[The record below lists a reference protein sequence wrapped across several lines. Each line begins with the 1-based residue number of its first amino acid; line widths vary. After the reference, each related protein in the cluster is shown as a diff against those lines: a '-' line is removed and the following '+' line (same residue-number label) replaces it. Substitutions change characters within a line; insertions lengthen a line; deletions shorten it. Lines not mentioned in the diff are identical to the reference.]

1 MKSFDFQPTKLKLP
15 LVYIIIINYSKM
27 SRHSFLHEHVPCH
40 MQFMKN
46 VQYRIN
52 WFYLDSKVAGLNEI
66 VQQVVNYELD
76 DVTMSQVMNIC
87 LS

>member
-1 MKSFDFQPTKLKLP
+1 
-15 LVYIIIINYSKM
+15 
-27 SRHSFLHEHVPCH
+27 

-87 LS
+87 LSWIWLY